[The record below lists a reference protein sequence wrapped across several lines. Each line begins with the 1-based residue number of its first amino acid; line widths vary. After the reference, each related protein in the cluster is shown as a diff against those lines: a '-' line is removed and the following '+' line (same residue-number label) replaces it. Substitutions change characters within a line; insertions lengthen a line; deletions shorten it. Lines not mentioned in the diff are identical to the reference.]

1 MKKKM
6 IISIILII
14 CISVIIYFIYSY
26 IRIKT
31 AKIEV
36 TLKEDLTL
44 EFNDRKKVSDFI
56 ESING
61 EIINDYTIDSLKL
74 GDKNIN
80 FEFINNDKIKVSYNF
95 KIKVVDTTKPLIWLG
110 DIYQIKKGS
119 DIDLEN
125 EILCGD
131 NYDNNP
137 NCYIEGDYDLNK
149 VGNYSLVYNAIDSSG
164 NTSIKPFT
172 LQIFEPN
179 NDNLNNEDE
188 SNYIYFKDIK
198 QKYKTENNKIGI
210 DVSSWQGDI
219 NFEKIKNAGVEFIMI
234 RVGSTKGTNKE
245 YFLDEKF
252 IKNITGANKYNID
265 VGVYFYSYSNSNES
279 AIKDAKWVLNQI
291 DGYDVNLPIAYDFED
306 WNNFNNYNLSF
317 FGLTNMAESFL
328 DTVKKEGY
336 DGMLYGSKAYL
347 ENIWLPTKYDKWVA
361 HYTDNTDYKGKYRM
375 WQLTNN
381 GKIDGISGPVDIDIL
396 YY

>member
-56 ESING
+56 KSING

-172 LQIFEPN
+172 LQIFESN

-291 DGYDVNLPIAYDFED
+291 DGYDINLPIAYDFED